1 MTKILVVE
9 DSKSIREEICDIL
22 QFENFEV
29 IFAEN
34 GAQGLEQAKKELPNL
49 IISDI
54 SMPKLNG
61 YQFLAELQKSSVTE
75 SIPFIF
81 LSGKAEL
88 LDLRKGMNMGAD
100 DYLIKPFN
108 TDELIK
114 VVKGKLKKQ
123 QLIKENINKLVEENE
138 FLLKEAGRMAKIGY
152 WIYDKQT
159 DIISWSKAVH
169 KIYGTDPKEGM
180 PEPHVI
186 LNCFNKQSRQQLAK
200 ATLEIVTN
208 GVSFDIEL
216 QMTNLKNEKRWIQ
229 DIGEPLYN
237 DKNQIVGSRGII
249 RDITDLKNDQEELKQ
264 SKRELE
270 ASLKIVKRSEF
281 LFKQAGRLTKV
292 GAYEL
297 FTKEDNLYWTEE
309 MFTIFGLK
317 QNSKPLLQPLFNLC
331 SGESR
336 SKIRAAIENIEIK
349 GIPYDLELDLINF
362 KKEHIWVRVLGEPIF
377 NENTEVIGRRG
388 VVQDITDIKRSQIEL
403 ELSKQKIQ
411 TSLEL
416 VKENEYSLKE
426 AGRMAKIGYW
436 NYKKE
441 TDIIFW
447 SDAVHEIYGSN
458 PNDGVPDL
466 DVILTCFNQKSRKQL
481 VEATI
486 MLAVKGAH
494 FDIELEMTNLKNEKR
509 WIRNIGEPIYNDQK
523 EIIGRRGVSQDITQ
537 WMLAG
542 QEIQEYQTSLQ
553 KLTTEITL
561 IEEKQKKEIAS
572 NIHDHLSQSL
582 VISKMR
588 INELKKKPQLK
599 EIDKD
604 LKFIETHISEAL
616 ENSRKITYELSPPVL
631 YQLGI
636 IDAVSWLLEDVEATH
651 KVKCLLNC
659 SAADIKLSDVKSI
672 LLYRSIQEVI
682 NNAIKYAKAS
692 LITLDFDENNFGID
706 IFITDNGV
714 GFNTSVLNNLHNHS
728 GSGFGL
734 FTVQERIR
742 NIQGEF
748 NIVSEKNR
756 GTTVKIFIPLTK

>member
-9 DSKSIREEICDIL
+9 DSKSIREEVCDIL

-61 YQFLAELQKSSVTE
+61 YQFLAELQKLPATR

-81 LSGKAEL
+81 LSGKAQL

-100 DYLIKPFN
+100 DYLIKPFK
-108 TDELIK
+108 TVDLIT
-114 VVKGKLKKQ
+114 VVKSKLKRQ
-123 QLIKENINKLVEENE
+123 QIIQDNLDKLVDENQ

-152 WIYDKQT
+152 WVYDKQA
-159 DIISWSKAVH
+159 DKISWSKAIH
-169 KIYGTDPKEGM
+169 KIFGSEPKDGM
-180 PEPHVI
+180 PDNDVI
-186 LNCFNKQSRQQLAK
+186 LNCFNEESRQKRVK
-200 ATLEIVTN
+200 AIYELIVN
-208 GVSFDIEL
+208 GVSYDIEL
-216 QMTNLKNEKRWIQ
+216 QLINFKNKKHWVQ

-237 DKNQIVGSRGII
+237 EKNEITGGRGII
-249 RDITDLKNDQEELKQ
+249 RDITDLKNDQEEIKQ

-309 MFTIFGLK
+309 MFTIFGMK
-317 QNSKPLLQPLFNLC
+317 QNSKPLLTPLFNLC
-331 SGESR
+331 LEESR
-336 SKIRAAIENIEIK
+336 SKIQAAIENIDIK
-349 GIPYDLELDLINF
+349 GIPYDLELYLINF

-377 NENTEVIGRRG
+377 NENTEIIGRRG
-388 VVQDITDIKRSQIEL
+388 VVQDITDIKRAQIEL

-416 VKENEYSLKE
+416 VKEKEYSLKE

-436 NYKKE
+436 DYKNE
-441 TDIIFW
+441 TDVIFW
-447 SDAVHEIYGSN
+447 SDAVHEIYGTD
-458 PNDGVPDL
+458 PKKGVPEI
-466 DVILTCFNQKSRKQL
+466 DVILTFYDEVSRKKL

-486 MLAVKGAH
+486 ILSTKGIP
-494 FDIELEMTNLKNEKR
+494 FDIELQLTNIKNEVR
-509 WIRNIGEPIYNDQK
+509 WIRNIGKPLYNSKK

-582 VISKMR
+582 VISKMK
-588 INELKKKPQLK
+588 INELKKNPKLK

-636 IDAVSWLLEDVEATH
+636 VDAVSWLLEDVQATH

-659 SAADIKLSDVKSI
+659 SAVDIKLSDVKSI

-692 LITLDFDENNFGID
+692 LITLDFDENNFGVD

-714 GFNTSVLNNLHNHS
+714 GFDTSVLNNFQNHS

-734 FTVQERIR
+734 FTVLERIR

-748 NIVSEKNR
+748 KIVSEKNI
-756 GTTVKIFIPLTK
+756 GTTVKIFIPLAK